1 LFLKIN
7 ILFVKELLVVLGLG
21 TFEGLRLLITLGST
35 GNCLGKKT
43 LFFSWSFYGHALY
56 FKAIVLI
63 ESEPPIFEQKSVMP
77 FPFKI
82 KPQTYQIYDEEAL
95 DGVPFDWLRLVCFA
109 NKNKNCHVIIQLITN
124 QSNRR
129 SMVQ

>member
-1 LFLKIN
+1 MRTVSNNIVLKINIFCRFPEYGQSEIILFLKIN
-7 ILFVKELLVVLGLG
+7 VLGLG
-21 TFEGLRLLITLGST
+21 SFEALRLLITLGST

-82 KPQTYQIYDEEAL
+82 KPQRIKFTTKGAL
-95 DGVPFDWLRLVCFA
+95 DGSPV
-109 NKNKNCHVIIQLITN
+109 
-124 QSNRR
+124 
-129 SMVQ
+129 